1 MCLATAYNRKDD
13 NRILCQYVSR
23 VDIDGS
29 KITMVD
35 VMGAETVVT
44 GTLVSVD
51 LVKNQVIIDC
61 SED

>member
-1 MCLATAYNRKDD
+1 MCLATAYNRKAD

-23 VDIDGS
+23 IDIDGD

-35 VMGAETVVT
+35 VMGAELTVT

-51 LVKNQVIIDC
+51 LVKNEVIIDG
-61 SED
+61 SEE